1 MSAEMQREMVMGRR
15 ELEVHYREARCLSS
29 MVRCGDVRMHVE
41 RSITVRPGAYRPWCD
56 AMR

>member
-41 RSITVRPGAYRPWCD
+41 RSITVRPGA
-56 AMR
+56 

>member
-15 ELEVHYREARCLSS
+15 ELEVHYREAS